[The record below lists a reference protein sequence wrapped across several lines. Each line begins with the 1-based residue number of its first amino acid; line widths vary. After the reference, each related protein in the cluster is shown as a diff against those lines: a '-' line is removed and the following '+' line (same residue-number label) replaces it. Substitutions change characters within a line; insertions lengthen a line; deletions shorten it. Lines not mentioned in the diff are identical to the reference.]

1 MDWFLCDNG
10 LRHERVKLMAS
21 SQDKIFEETLVG
33 FSYDRKKD
41 IIKGA
46 KNPTSTPVIQNIHP
60 NKFLETTN
68 YNYSEENLLFRIR
81 IHTFCR

>member
-1 MDWFLCDNG
+1 
-10 LRHERVKLMAS
+10 MAS
-21 SQDKIFEETLVG
+21 SQDKIFQENLVR
-33 FSYDRKKD
+33 FSYDREKE

-46 KNPTSTPVIQNIHP
+46 KNPKSTPVIQNIHP

-68 YNYSEENLLFRIR
+68 LSYSEENLLLRIR

>member
-1 MDWFLCDNG
+1 
-10 LRHERVKLMAS
+10 MAS
-21 SQDKIFEETLVG
+21 SQDKIFQENLVR
-33 FSYDRKKD
+33 FSYDREKE

-46 KNPTSTPVIQNIHP
+46 KNPKSTPVIQNIHP

-68 YNYSEENLLFRIR
+68 LNYSEENLLFRIR